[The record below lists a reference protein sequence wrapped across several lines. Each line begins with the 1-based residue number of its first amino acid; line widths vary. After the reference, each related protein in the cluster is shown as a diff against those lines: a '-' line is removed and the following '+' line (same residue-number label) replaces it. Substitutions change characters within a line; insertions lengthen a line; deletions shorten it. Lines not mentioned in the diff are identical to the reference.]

1 MFVLIVGCGRVG
13 SAIAKRMIKE
23 GHEVSVLDESP
34 EAHALLDHEPRP
46 DVGGLRRAFTVGTAL
61 EVEALDAAGIEQA
74 DVVVCSTDGD
84 NTNIVVAQIAK
95 KRFQVPKVVVRVH
108 DPLRADWYSEQG
120 LHTVCPTQVAIE
132 MLTDAVRRRGHDR
145 PPRRVL
151 ADVHHHRRRRQG
163 GMEPRARADRRAATR

>member
-23 GHEVSVLDESP
+23 GHEVSVLDESE
-34 EAHALLDHEPRP
+34 EAHALLDHDLDQSWE
-46 DVGGLRRAFTVGTAL
+46 DSGGRFTVGTAL
-61 EVEALDAAGIEQA
+61 EFEALYEAGIERA

-95 KRFQVPKVVVRVH
+95 KRFQVPKVVVRVL
-108 DPLRADWYSEQG
+108 DPYRADWYREQG

-132 MLTDAVRRRGHDR
+132 MLTDAVLDESA
-145 PPRRVL
+145 PLPEEV
-151 ADVHHHRRRRQG
+151 
-163 GMEPRARADRRAATR
+163 